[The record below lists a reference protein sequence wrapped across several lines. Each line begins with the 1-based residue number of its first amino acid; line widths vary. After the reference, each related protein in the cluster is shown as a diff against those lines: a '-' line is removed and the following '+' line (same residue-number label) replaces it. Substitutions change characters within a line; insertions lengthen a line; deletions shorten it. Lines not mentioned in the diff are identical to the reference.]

1 MPIPNEAEKNS
12 ADEVL
17 VTEETNE
24 FDWISK
30 TFYRGSLN
38 VYEDSAGESD
48 KESVES
54 QSCND
59 GKKVKGTINDES
71 TEILAHTNSD
81 REFADGEGD
90 RDWSAGD
97 VGVNA
102 GDEGRIADT
111 GGEGDKDGMVVTGDV
126 GVNAGDEGRIA
137 DTGGE
142 GDKDGMVVTGDVGV
156 NAGDEGRIVDT
167 GGEGDKD
174 GMVVTGDVGVGD
186 GVVGDREGHERMRKK
201 RSRVVMD
208 DEDEDDLN
216 SVGVSGTPT
225 KRRRLQRTSAVA
237 TEATFAPLFGRSS
250 VTNQAI
256 LQCQLIANV
265 REMRIGVELLRDA
278 FCAAATGELLI
289 TSRTRRD
296 VYCLIRQ
303 LFSTYSSITSS
314 TYFQSL
320 PTSDFLSKLLD
331 EVRKMYTDNREI
343 YLSVRKTL
351 DYTNFCKREVIKDE
365 YNLTIVDITK
375 TITRLW
381 NEMSRLSWNNLAAVD
396 NRNIGK
402 KCIK

>member
-90 RDWSAGD
+90 RDWSA
-97 VGVNA
+97 
-102 GDEGRIADT
+102 
-111 GGEGDKDGMVVTGDV
+111 GDV

>member
-1 MPIPNEAEKNS
+1 
-12 ADEVL
+12 
-17 VTEETNE
+17 
-24 FDWISK
+24 
-30 TFYRGSLN
+30 
-38 VYEDSAGESD
+38 
-48 KESVES
+48 
-54 QSCND
+54 
-59 GKKVKGTINDES
+59 
-71 TEILAHTNSD
+71 
-81 REFADGEGD
+81 
-90 RDWSAGD
+90 
-97 VGVNA
+97 
-102 GDEGRIADT
+102 
-111 GGEGDKDGMVVTGDV
+111 
-126 GVNAGDEGRIA
+126 
-137 DTGGE
+137 
-142 GDKDGMVVTGDVGV
+142 MVVTGDVGV

>member
-54 QSCND
+54 QSCDD
-59 GKKVKGTINDES
+59 GKKCKGTINDES

-90 RDWSAGD
+90 RDWSA
-97 VGVNA
+97 
-102 GDEGRIADT
+102 
-111 GGEGDKDGMVVTGDV
+111 GDV

>member
-90 RDWSAGD
+90 RDWSA
-97 VGVNA
+97 
-102 GDEGRIADT
+102 
-111 GGEGDKDGMVVTGDV
+111 
-126 GVNAGDEGRIA
+126 
-137 DTGGE
+137 
-142 GDKDGMVVTGDVGV
+142 GDVGV